1 MKDLTHQRKARLAR
15 NQEKKRMFQ
24 NADTELLHEIY
35 EIHQNNPHSG
45 EEHEILEEGRTHGW
59 LYNMEQTLF

>member
-45 EEHEILEEGRTHGW
+45 EEHEILEEGRTHG
-59 LYNMEQTLF
+59 